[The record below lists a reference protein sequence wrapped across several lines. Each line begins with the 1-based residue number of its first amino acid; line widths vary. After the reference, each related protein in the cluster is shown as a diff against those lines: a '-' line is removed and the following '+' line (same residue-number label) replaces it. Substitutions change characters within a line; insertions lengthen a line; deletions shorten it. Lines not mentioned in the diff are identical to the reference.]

1 MPQAERKKL
10 VPVRTLILLR
20 ANGTFKVGD
29 HILLISAK
37 KLITIK
43 RTEALNSILIFIFI
57 GLVSGCGNDSVD
69 PRIIVSEARE
79 QFGLQMVPMQ
89 TSPDKVFIMADISG
103 SMAGFANVS
112 DFPIRMSALHSSL
125 AGIEREYFTL
135 SSSLSQVEDHLGL
148 LSNKIYSGAEANFGL
163 ISDII
168 DSAGAVIILTDLQF
182 NNKEYYTKMVALFQ
196 ELIADNKY
204 VRLSASVADF
214 DGTIYTQAVSPRR
227 KFHSIASRPLYAIT
241 FSEKKYSQ
249 YLDEV
254 LKTSGIWEYH
264 IPLALDQSSSTNLKI
279 RYDANEERPVNLS
292 LINRA
297 IQYWDTIQIDDIKFE
312 TFPIFE
318 GKFNGEPVE
327 NNIQLLS
334 TELLDQKV
342 NFRFDFTQHKFVG
355 TQLLKIEVKPR
366 EVPSWVKNISC
377 METGDGAIQATQTLW
392 FDRFI
397 SEVISSVKN
406 PFVIINEFTVIGDFY

>member
-1 MPQAERKKL
+1 
-10 VPVRTLILLR
+10 LIL
-20 ANGTFKVGD
+20 
-29 HILLISAK
+29 ICISLISY
-37 KLITIK
+37 
-43 RTEALNSILIFIFI
+43 
-57 GLVSGCGNDSVD
+57 CGNDSID
-69 PRIIVSEARE
+69 PRIIVSKARE
-79 QFGLQMVPMQ
+79 QFGLKNVPKQ
-89 TSPDKVFIMADISG
+89 TNPDRVFVLADISG

-125 AGIEREYFTL
+125 AGVKREYFTL
-135 SSSLSQVEDHLGL
+135 SSSVSQVNDHLGL
-148 LSNKIYSGAEANFGL
+148 LSSGIYDGAEANFGL

-182 NNKEYYTKMVALFQ
+182 NNAEYYTNMVALFQ

-204 VRLSASVADF
+204 VRISASVADF
-214 DGTIYTQAVSPRR
+214 DGTIYTQAVAPRR
-227 KFHSIASRPLYAIT
+227 TFHSDASRPLYAIT

-264 IPLALDQSSSTNLKI
+264 LPLALDQSSSTNLKI

-292 LINRA
+292 IINRA
-297 IQYWDTIQIDDIKFE
+297 IQYWDTIESDDIKFE
-312 TFPIFE
+312 TFPILD
-318 GKFNGEPVE
+318 GEISGVPVV

-334 TELLDQKV
+334 KELLDQKV
-342 NFRFDFTQHKFVG
+342 NFKFDFTQHKFVG

-366 EVPSWVKNISC
+366 EVSSWVKNLSC
-377 METGDGAIQATQTLW
+377 EDTGDGAIQATQTLW

-397 SEVISSVKN
+397 SEVISSVRN

>member
-1 MPQAERKKL
+1 MLISTK
-10 VPVRTLILLR
+10 ILL
-20 ANGTFKVGD
+20 
-29 HILLISAK
+29 
-37 KLITIK
+37 TIK
-43 RTEALNSILIFIFI
+43 RISALKYLLILICISLI
-57 GLVSGCGNDSVD
+57 SYCGNDSID
-69 PRIIVSEARE
+69 PRIIVSKARE
-79 QFGLQMVPMQ
+79 QFGLKNVPKQ
-89 TSPDKVFIMADISG
+89 TNPDRVFVLADISG

-125 AGIEREYFTL
+125 AGVKREYFTL
-135 SSSLSQVEDHLGL
+135 SSSVSQVNDHLGL
-148 LSNKIYSGAEANFGL
+148 LSSGIYDGAEANFGL

-182 NNKEYYTKMVALFQ
+182 NNAEYYTNMVALFQ

-204 VRLSASVADF
+204 VRISASVADF
-214 DGTIYTQAVSPRR
+214 DGTIYTQAVAPRR
-227 KFHSIASRPLYAIT
+227 TFHSDASRPLYAIT

-264 IPLALDQSSSTNLKI
+264 LPLALDQSSSTNLKI

-292 LINRA
+292 IINRA
-297 IQYWDTIQIDDIKFE
+297 IQYWDTIESDDIKFE
-312 TFPIFE
+312 TFPILD
-318 GKFNGEPVE
+318 GEISGVPVV

-334 TELLDQKV
+334 KELLDQKV
-342 NFRFDFTQHKFVG
+342 NFKFDFTQHKFVG

-366 EVPSWVKNISC
+366 EVSSWVKNLSC
-377 METGDGAIQATQTLW
+377 EDTGDGAIQATQTLW

-397 SEVISSVKN
+397 SEVISSVRN

>member
-1 MPQAERKKL
+1 MLISTKKL
-10 VPVRTLILLR
+10 LAIKRISAFNCLLIL
-20 ANGTFKVGD
+20 
-29 HILLISAK
+29 IYIS
-37 KLITIK
+37 
-43 RTEALNSILIFIFI
+43 
-57 GLVSGCGNDSVD
+57 LVSCSGNDSSD
-69 PRIIVSEARE
+69 LRTIVSKARE
-79 QFGLQMVPMQ
+79 QFGLQVVPIQ
-89 TSPDKVFIMADISG
+89 SSPERVFVMADISG
-103 SMAGFANVS
+103 SMAGFTNVA

-125 AGIEREYFTL
+125 AGVEREYFTL
-135 SSSLSQVEDHLGL
+135 SSSVSQVEDHLGL
-148 LSNKIYSGAEANFGL
+148 LSNEIYDGDEANFGL
-163 ISDII
+163 INDIV

-204 VRLSASVADF
+204 VRISASVADF
-214 DGTIYTQAVSPRR
+214 DGTIYTQAVAPRR
-227 KFHSIASRPLYAIT
+227 RFHSTDSRPLYSIT

-264 IPLALDQSSSTNLKI
+264 LPLALDQVSSTNIKI
-279 RYDANEERPVNLS
+279 RYDANEERSINLS

-297 IQYWDTIQIDDIKFE
+297 LQYWDTIQSGDVIFE
-312 TFPIFE
+312 TFPILD
-318 GKFNGEPVE
+318 GKISSTPVD

-334 TELLDQKV
+334 TDLLEQKV
-342 NFRFDFTQHKFVG
+342 DFKFDFTKHKFVG
-355 TQLLKIEVKPR
+355 TQLLKLEVKPR
-366 EVPSWVKNISC
+366 EVPSWVKNLSC
-377 METGDGAIQATQTLW
+377 EETGDGAIQATQTLW